1 VKQNV
6 SGPVA
11 AVVLLVGLA
20 AFFVFFSRAQWAPPP
35 KVALTPPPSPEMG
48 PDDLAVSTVGLLP
61 LGITGIMPPLLEDR
75 RRGVRVASVG
85 PGSPAA
91 EAGLQPGDL
100 ILEFDDVQTAHVYM
114 LAAVLSEMTPDQSV
128 NVLIERAGQQQ
139 TLVVIGVTPL
149 TPEQRAF

>member
-1 VKQNV
+1 MKQNV

-35 KVALTPPPSPEMG
+35 KVALAPPPSPEMG
-48 PDDLAVSTVGLLP
+48 PDDLAVSTVGLMP
-61 LGITGIMPPLLEDR
+61 LGITGIVPPLLEDR
-75 RRGVRVASVG
+75 RRGVRVASVR

-100 ILEFDDVQTAHVYM
+100 VLEFDDVQTAHVYM
-114 LAAVLSEMTPDQSV
+114 LAAVLSEMTPDQPV

-139 TLVVIGVTPL
+139 TLVVMGVTPL
-149 TPEQRAF
+149 APEQRAF

>member
-1 VKQNV
+1 
-6 SGPVA
+6 
-11 AVVLLVGLA
+11 
-20 AFFVFFSRAQWAPPP
+20 
-35 KVALTPPPSPEMG
+35 MG

-100 ILEFDDVQTAHVYM
+100 VLEFDDV
-114 LAAVLSEMTPDQSV
+114 
-128 NVLIERAGQQQ
+128 
-139 TLVVIGVTPL
+139 
-149 TPEQRAF
+149 